1 MVIVVVVVAFTVA
14 VAVTVVVVV
23 VVVVVVAA
31 AAIAV
36 PVAAAAAAAGCRHLL
51 TVNGHVMTDLRAQV
65 QDFRGLGHGPGPWH
79 PRPASQFK
87 PRPSFLHAGVIP
99 TPWRPGE
106 RAGFRAWGLGL
117 KV

>member
-1 MVIVVVVVAFTVA
+1 MVIVVVVVAVTVA

-65 QDFRGLGHGPGPWH
+65 QDFRVWVSPTSESVQAKTVLSSRRRDPNTMAARRKSRVQGLGFRVEG
-79 PRPASQFK
+79 
-87 PRPSFLHAGVIP
+87 L
-99 TPWRPGE
+99 
-106 RAGFRAWGLGL
+106 GFR
-117 KV
+117 V